1 LYVEA
6 QRFPTDWRAD
16 LAGRGHR
23 VIETPLTSG
32 LQALQRTASGWRGG
46 ADPRREGDVAGD

>member
-1 LYVEA
+1 VEA
-6 QRFPTDWRAD
+6 QRFPADWRAD